1 MPQLS
6 LYIDEEIL
14 KKIEIAAKMNNISIS
29 KFVSDTMKTHLSNGW
44 TKGFENVFGSITD
57 ESFEIND
64 FKDFSSD
71 TERESI

>member
-29 KFVSDTMKTHLSNGW
+29 KFVSDTMKEHLSNGW

-57 ESFEIND
+57 ESFVIND
-64 FKDFSSD
+64 FDDFSSD
-71 TERESI
+71 TEREAI